1 MLRLLCSRTLS
12 APHSLPCS
20 LIRSKK
26 KIRKK
31 TAVAITMKK
40 MIAAIEKTLADVMT
54 TAGRTNAAADLK
66 GHSHAADKAAAK
78 KQPVGL
84 TRPVVF

>member
-1 MLRLLCSRTLS
+1 MPRLLCSRTLY
-12 APHSLPCS
+12 APLSLPCS
-20 LIRSKK
+20 LIRSEK

-31 TAVAITMKK
+31 TAAAMTTKK
-40 MIAAIEKTLADVMT
+40 MIAAMEKTPADVMT

-78 KQPVGL
+78 NNRSG
-84 TRPVVF
+84 

>member
-40 MIAAIEKTLADVMT
+40 MIAAIEKTLTDVMM

-78 KQPVGL
+78 NNRSG
-84 TRPVVF
+84 